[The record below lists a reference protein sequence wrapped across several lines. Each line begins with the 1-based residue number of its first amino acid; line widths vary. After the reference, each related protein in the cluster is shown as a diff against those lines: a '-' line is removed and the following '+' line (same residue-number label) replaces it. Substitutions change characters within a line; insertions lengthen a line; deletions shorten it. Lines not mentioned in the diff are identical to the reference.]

1 MRKPGSIG
9 WKAGTAVVLVIVG
22 AAALSLHGVFQRA
35 NAERDEQTCLEN
47 EKLLGQAL
55 LMYAAESDG
64 RLPLYDNAAVPGYV
78 NSPLGQA
85 AKKAHPLL
93 GGAQGNDRTRALL
106 PLGPEPLVLLCPNDR
121 DIGRVANSPT
131 CGLNCLLSYTLNGLF
146 LGEPIQKIVAPE
158 QKILLIDECS
168 VWDYV
173 FLRYTAPNYVMDR
186 LAEPWNFRHGQGL
199 NCLYVDGHV
208 KWLRETDW
216 PETPEAKNFWWLK
229 MWGGRKW

>member
-1 MRKPGSIG
+1 MREPGSIG

-35 NAERDEQTCLEN
+35 QEERALNTCLSN

-85 AKKAHPLL
+85 AKKA
-93 GGAQGNDRTRALL
+93 
-106 PLGPEPLVLLCPNDR
+106 
-121 DIGRVANSPT
+121 